1 MPGRSPR
8 WQPVR
13 VLNSVTAGPLRT
25 DQRNTWWSAALRPH
39 ELTHELVQSAPAW
52 AEYVERSTSLPP
64 SAPAAGRGPAG
75 TGVIGGHTSGGAAGT
90 AGGPDTDWRQALMRC
105 LLPLLDSARA
115 DLVAA
120 GHTGVLTEQFVQ
132 RLGLRL
138 VKLAARTLVRELA
151 RARDRG
157 ELAGDTPAARFLDFT
172 HRLVGGSELADFLAG
187 YPVLARVLGESCR
200 QGVEGHLELLARL
213 AEDREALVTGLLDGR
228 DPGALIAVEPGGDA
242 HRGGRCTATL
252 TFADGRRV
260 IYKPRAL
267 DLHQHFNEIVAWL
280 NGKTAL
286 GIRTVRLL
294 PRDGYGWLE
303 YVVHEP
309 CQDLAGVRRFYHR
322 QGALLALLYVLDG
335 TDMHY
340 ENLIAVGDQPV
351 LVDVETLFHPSH
363 LPVASLSRDPA
374 YRTLVSSV
382 YRTALLPLLVSGE
395 HGVADMSGLGG
406 DDDAMAPMSVVDWA
420 DSGLDSMHL
429 VRRPGRTR
437 SAANR
442 PMLDGVMMDPRDHE
456 IAVVTGFRMAYEAIT
471 WHRDELLGPDGLL
484 ARCASDQ
491 IRFVP
496 RSTSL
501 YTGLLDESTH
511 PDALRDAAGR
521 SQLLDLLWDADESL
535 HAIVPYEL
543 ADLWAGD
550 VPLFTT
556 RPDSR
561 DVWAS
566 DGTRIAD
573 VLATAG
579 LAAVEAKIAGLGD
592 VDEHRQKWLISASLA
607 TRPEPI
613 VHTTAVTR
621 PHVGADEADPCRLLA
636 AATDI
641 ADEIMA
647 QVISEPGGAANWL
660 GLELL
665 DDHHWAVRPMGAGLS
680 NGYTGTA
687 LFLAQVGVLTGAH
700 KYCDLARDAIRP
712 IPQLLEGLAEDLES
726 AQLVGPGF
734 HGLGGISYGLHR
746 LSALLGDGEIA
757 DWLAASLELSERLLP
772 DATEFPTYAEGAA
785 GGLAAMQ
792 ALQGFPAARRLA
804 ERYADELVS
813 TVESGLRGRVAADHG
828 FARGYQGI
836 AWSLGQY
843 GVPGDRYAD
852 AARAAVDLDRRDSR
866 SRQGGPGW
874 CAGDAGTAVAR
885 SAAGVSVDL
894 DTYLRSAS
902 ERPVL
907 ADLSLC
913 HGELGAVE
921 SLVWLAEREYPAAEA
936 VRRRRAGLVLA
947 AVQQYGPHCGTPR
960 AVPSPGLL
968 TGLAGIGY
976 GLLRLAFAER
986 VPSVL
991 LLEPTTGSRCPSQH
1005 RDPHSDRGET

>member
-1 MPGRSPR
+1 
-8 WQPVR
+8 
-13 VLNSVTAGPLRT
+13 
-25 DQRNTWWSAALRPH
+25 
-39 ELTHELVQSAPAW
+39 
-52 AEYVERSTSLPP
+52 
-64 SAPAAGRGPAG
+64 
-75 TGVIGGHTSGGAAGT
+75 
-90 AGGPDTDWRQALMRC
+90 MRC
-105 LLPLLDSARA
+105 LEPLLTSARR
-115 DLVAA
+115 DLAVA
-120 GHTGVLTEQFVQ
+120 GHTGVLAEQFLQ

-138 VKLAARTLVRELA
+138 VKLASRTLVLELA

-157 ELAGDTPAARFLDFT
+157 ELAGDTPAERFLHFT
-172 HRLVGGSELADFLAG
+172 HRLVGGSELAEFLAA

-213 AEDREALVTGLLDGR
+213 AEDRESLVTGLLGGR
-228 DPGALIAVEPGGDA
+228 DAGTLTAIDPGGDP
-242 HRGGRCTATL
+242 HRGGRSTATL
-252 TFADGRRV
+252 TFADGRRLV
-260 IYKPRAL
+260 YKPRPL
-267 DLHQHFNEIVAWL
+267 DLHRHFNELVDWL
-280 NGKTAL
+280 NDKTGL
-286 GIRTVRLL
+286 DIRTVDLL
-294 PRDGYGWLE
+294 PRNGYGWLE
-303 YVVHEP
+303 YVVHQP
-309 CQDLAGVRRFYHR
+309 CNDLAGVRRFYHR

-351 LVDVETLFHPSH
+351 LVDIETLFHPSH
-363 LPVASLSRDPA
+363 TPAGALSRDPA
-374 YRTLVSSV
+374 YRALLSSV

-406 DDDAMAPMSVVDWA
+406 DADATAPSSVVDWA
-420 DSGLDSMHL
+420 DAGLDSMHL
-429 VRRPGRTR
+429 IRRPGKTHGA
-437 SAANR
+437 SNR
-442 PMLDGVMMDPRDHE
+442 PRLDGVDIEPRDHE
-456 IAVVTGFRMAYEAIT
+456 IAVLTGFRAAYEAIAR
-471 WHRDELLGPDGLL
+471 HRDELIGPNGIL
-484 ARCASDQ
+484 ARCAKDQ

-501 YTGLLDESTH
+501 YTGLLDEATH

-521 SQLLDLLWDADESL
+521 SRLLDLLWEADESL
-535 HAIVPYEL
+535 HDVVPYEL

-550 VPLFTT
+550 VPLFTA

-566 DGTRIAD
+566 DGSRIPN
-573 VLATAG
+573 VLATEG
-579 LAAVEAKIAGLGD
+579 LAAVEAKIAGLSD
-592 VDEHRQKWLISASLA
+592 IDEHRQKWLISASLA

-613 VHTTAVTR
+613 VHATTTAR
-621 PHVGADEADPCRLLA
+621 RGLGATEADPERLLA

-647 QVISEPGGAANWL
+647 QVLSEPGGPANWL

-687 LFLAQVGVLTGAH
+687 LFLAQIGVLTGAQ

-712 IPQLLEGLAEDLES
+712 IPALLEGLAADLES
-726 AQLVGPGF
+726 AQLVGPGL

-746 LSALLGDGEIA
+746 LSTLLGDSELA
-757 DWLAASLELSERLLP
+757 RWLAASLELAEQLKPEPS
-772 DATEFPTYAEGAA
+772 EFPTYAEGAA
-785 GGLAAMQ
+785 GGLTAMQ
-792 ALQGFPAARRLA
+792 AIHGTAAATRLA
-804 ERYADELVS
+804 KRYADELVI
-813 TVESGLRGRVAADHG
+813 TVDRGLRRGRVAADHG

-836 AWSLGQY
+836 AWALGQY
-843 GVPGDRYAD
+843 GVPGDRYTD
-852 AARAAVDLDRRDSR
+852 AARAAADLDRRVR
-866 SRQGGPGW
+866 PGGDGW
-874 CAGDAGTAVAR
+874 CSGDAGTALAR
-885 SAAGVSVDL
+885 LSAGVPADL
-894 DTYLRSAS
+894 DAYLRTAA

-921 SLVWLAEREYPAAEA
+921 PLVWLAGRDHPAVEV

-947 AVQQYGPHCGTPR
+947 AVQQYGPQCGTPR

-976 GLLRLAFAER
+976 GLLRLAFSER

-991 LLEPTTGSRCPSQH
+991 LLEPTTGSSQ
-1005 RDPHSDRGET
+1005 R

>member
-1 MPGRSPR
+1 
-8 WQPVR
+8 
-13 VLNSVTAGPLRT
+13 
-25 DQRNTWWSAALRPH
+25 
-39 ELTHELVQSAPAW
+39 
-52 AEYVERSTSLPP
+52 
-64 SAPAAGRGPAG
+64 
-75 TGVIGGHTSGGAAGT
+75 
-90 AGGPDTDWRQALMRC
+90 MRC
-105 LLPLLDSARA
+105 LEPLLAAARR
-115 DLVAA
+115 DLAAA
-120 GHTGVLTEQFVQ
+120 GHTGVLTEQFLH

-138 VKLAARTLVRELA
+138 VKLASRTLVLELA

-157 ELAGDTPAARFLDFT
+157 ELAGATPAERFLDFT
-172 HRLVGGSELADFLAG
+172 HRLVGGSELAEFLAT

-213 AEDREALVTGLLDGR
+213 AEDRESLVTGLLDGR
-228 DPGALIAVEPGGDA
+228 DPGALTAIEPGGDP
-242 HRGGRCTATL
+242 HRGGRCTAIL
-252 TFADGRRV
+252 TFADGRRLV
-260 IYKPRAL
+260 YKPRPL
-267 DLHQHFNEIVAWL
+267 DLHGHFNEFVDWL
-280 NGKTAL
+280 NDKTAL
-286 GIRTVRLL
+286 GIRTVDLL
-294 PRDGYGWLE
+294 PRDGYGWLA

-309 CQDLAGVRRFYHR
+309 CQDLAAVRRFYHR

-335 TDMHY
+335 TDMHF
-340 ENLIAVGDQPV
+340 ENLIAAGDQPV

-363 LPVASLSRDPA
+363 TPLLSLGLDPA
-374 YRTLVSSV
+374 YRALQSSV

-406 DDDAMAPMSVVDWA
+406 DADGTTPTSIVDWA
-420 DSGLDSMHL
+420 DAGLDSMHL
-429 VRRPGRTR
+429 VRRPGRTQ
-437 SAANR
+437 SASNR
-442 PMLDGVMMDPRDHE
+442 PLLDGAVIEPRDHE
-456 IAVVTGFRMAYEAIT
+456 IAVLTGFRAAYEAIA
-471 WHRDELLGPDGLL
+471 WHRDDLIGPDGML
-484 ARCASDQ
+484 ARCAADQ

-521 SQLLDLLWDADESL
+521 SQLLDLLWDADETL
-535 HAIVPYEL
+535 HQVVPYEL

-550 VPLFTT
+550 VPLFTA

-566 DGTRIAD
+566 DGTRVAN
-573 VLATAG
+573 VLHTEG
-579 LAAVEAKIAGLGD
+579 LAAVEAKIASLD
-592 VDEHRQKWLISASLA
+592 DIDEHRQKWLISASLA

-613 VHTTAVTR
+613 VHASTASRPGVGVT
-621 PHVGADEADPCRLLA
+621 EADPERMLA

-641 ADEIMA
+641 ADEIVA
-647 QVISEPGGAANWL
+647 QVISERSGAANWL

-665 DDHHWAVRPMGAGLS
+665 DDHHWAIRPMGAGLS

-687 LFLAQVGVLTGAH
+687 LFLAQVGVLTGAQ

-712 IPQLLEGLAEDLES
+712 IPQLLQALAADLES

-734 HGLGGISYGLHR
+734 HGLGGISYGLNR
-746 LSALLGDGEIA
+746 LSTLLGDSELT
-757 DWLAASLELSERLLP
+757 DWLAASLELSEQLEP
-772 DATEFPTYAEGAA
+772 QPSEFPTYAEGAA

-792 ALQGFPAARRLA
+792 AIEGFPAASRLA
-804 ERYADELVS
+804 ERYANELVT

-843 GVPGDRYAD
+843 GTPGDRYLD
-852 AARAAVDLDRRDSR
+852 AARTATDLDRRAR
-866 SRQGGPGW
+866 SGGHGW
-874 CAGDAGTAVAR
+874 CSGDAGTALAR
-885 SAAGVSVDL
+885 LAAGVPADL
-894 DTYLRSAS
+894 YSYLRAAT

-907 ADLSLC
+907 ADMSLC
-913 HGELGAVE
+913 HGELGAAE
-921 SLVWLAEREYPAAEA
+921 PLVWLAERDHPAVEG

-947 AVQQYGPHCGTPR
+947 AIQQYGPQCGTPR

-976 GLLRLAFAER
+976 GLLRLAFSER

-991 LLEPTTGSRCPSQH
+991 LLEPSTGSRRPPVRRNPPS
-1005 RDPHSDRGET
+1005 